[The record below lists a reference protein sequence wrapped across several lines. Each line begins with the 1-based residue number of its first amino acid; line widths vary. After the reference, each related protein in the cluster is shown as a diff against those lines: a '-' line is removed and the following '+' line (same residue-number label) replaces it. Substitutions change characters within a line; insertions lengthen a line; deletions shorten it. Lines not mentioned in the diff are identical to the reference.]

1 VPAFKDLAI
10 GQKFDFINPAVIY
23 NSFYLRCE
31 KITDRKYRD
40 SNGTVHRV
48 GTVKAQVF
56 HVAPSYPT
64 TLDRVAAEGTRIHVT
79 AETGGMRFYLGG
91 FATYGEAETCV
102 SDTVKRHPG
111 KPVSY
116 YLVDRSGSHFLS
128 GDADDFADHM
138 AKHHHPVVASTL

>member
-1 VPAFKDLAI
+1 MTAFKDLAI
-10 GQKFDFINPAVIY
+10 GQKFDWIDPTSIR
-23 NSFYLRCE
+23 NSFFDRCE
-31 KITDRKYRD
+31 KISARQYRGVA
-40 SNGTVHRV
+40 SGTVYKV
-48 GTVKAQVF
+48 GSVNAKVF

-64 TLDRVAAEGTRIHVT
+64 TLDRVAEEGTRIHVT

-138 AKHHHPVVASTL
+138 AKTTL